1 MALFSSYFADLP
13 IRRKLMVIISVALW
27 VSMLVASIAFI
38 AYDQQ
43 TARQRLIGEMQVL
56 AKVIAARS
64 GAAVAFGDKKAASTN
79 VAAFEF
85 HSSVIIACL
94 VSSTSKTSIVLAQ

>member
-1 MALFSSYFADLP
+1 MVVFTSYFADLP

-27 VSMLVASIAFI
+27 VSMLVASVAFI

-43 TARQRLIGEMQVL
+43 TARQRLSGEMQVL

-79 VAAFEF
+79 
-85 HSSVIIACL
+85 
-94 VSSTSKTSIVLAQ
+94 